1 MLWRASYKSF
11 CSTRGSCLKADKL
24 PQVMSLLVA
33 FQLHCGWC
41 RRWQI
46 LTRKINARN
55 KKKKMISL
63 LHQFWCFLFFT
74 CPSYI
79 QQCYKRAMLNWLSTL
94 LSYSLT
100 NIISKK
106 MGKIILQL
114 WWRDPQYPNCFW
126 IVGWECANVSLT
138 AEFENCSRWKVPQCC
153 EDKLDAAWC
162 LFEINIHS

>member
-74 CPSYI
+74 CPSYPTVL
-79 QQCYKRAMLNWLSTL
+79 QTCNAELVEYSVKL
-94 LSYSLT
+94 LFNQYYL
-100 NIISKK
+100 KK

-114 WWRDPQYPNCFW
+114 WWRDPRYPNCFW
-126 IVGWECANVSLT
+126 IVIWDCANVSLT